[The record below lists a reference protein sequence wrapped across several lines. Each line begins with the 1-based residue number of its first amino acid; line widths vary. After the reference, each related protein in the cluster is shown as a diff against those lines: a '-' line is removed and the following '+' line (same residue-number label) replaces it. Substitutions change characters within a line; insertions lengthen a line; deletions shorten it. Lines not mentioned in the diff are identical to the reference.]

1 MPAFAAAES
10 SEWKEQTIRDSGYT
24 IQYKYIEYEPPNSVK
39 HSPRRCLTG
48 GDYLACKTRCADSLI
63 FRGYHPSH
71 PPLMPNSPKQD
82 LLPVIRQERPR
93 LLRPYDDLHFCFEP
107 PTDPV
112 RRRILSNLLDDC
124 ELYAGQRPWP
134 RIPRRPDSPHPYH
147 QLYLTFYTAM
157 QATALIENYA
167 FAWRLTGD
175 RRWLDRTRAWLRAT
189 AGWDHDDRVEE
200 HFYTANRY
208 MQAFALALD
217 LLDGELSTT
226 EKRQVRACLV
236 RQLERWWPD
245 VEEQRHSEE
254 GGHHAVVDN
263 GHFGVAALHLL
274 GEHPKA
280 EAWVQAVIDRF
291 RAAILPHGCGP
302 AGEPVDGPSFWPWEN
317 LWLLQFADALRNVT
331 GIDLGREVPARL
343 RRPLTWFRAHW
354 AAPRKIPDQLYYPAN
369 ANVLGTQLNACSPAL
384 LRLAQEAGDEM
395 LRDAALADPRL
406 GRIYRFGGGVKGSTA
421 ECMISYG
428 PYAYCFYDPDFRAAK
443 QRRPAPLAR
452 RFAARGGRS
461 AVMRS
466 GHGPDAAI
474 LWVSGYDGDVAHGFM
489 NLHVQWAGHP
499 VLRAISAAEA
509 QPVSCGSLP
518 CVGGQNETVAVP
530 GGLESTQDWQ
540 RLRVSAWR
548 TEQEYWLLTGEHPV
562 VLVAL
567 RRRPRGLRFVDG
579 IVRLSG
585 GDALQYEARP
595 WFCPNGG
602 RLRLRLRLRGD
613 EDGPRVLFN
622 TGNGVGGI
630 GGTRVNTFAL
640 VAEADGRMRFSVQ
653 SQNGHEVTLCAPGRV
668 DAGVWHE
675 VEIGWGGFNRRAGR
689 PWMEIAVDGEAK
701 RLDDPATFGEVGR
714 DSQGLASREEPR
726 TFYVWPHSTLTF
738 GGAVQTSG
746 VSADCDIALIDLR
759 CPGRRRLTVDSARDL
774 GPEMGGGELAYKL
787 NPVDLRGLSR
797 SRARLGA
804 GPRVVEVM
812 TVFGKDLRLRTE
824 EVPFAPSGL
833 AAGSLVSFLPGA
845 AEASTRIVAG
855 TDDDVLVLAFCTRSA
870 KARVAQ
876 EGDRF
881 RLRAGDREF
890 AFDVVRRGG
899 AILRPT

>member
-1 MPAFAAAES
+1 MPARP
-10 SEWKEQTIRDSGYT
+10 TDST
-24 IQYKYIEYEPPNSVK
+24 
-39 HSPRRCLTG
+39 
-48 GDYLACKTRCADSLI
+48 
-63 FRGYHPSH
+63 
-71 PPLMPNSPKQD
+71 KQAPI
-82 LLPVIRQERPR
+82 PVIRQERPR
-93 LLRPYDDLHFCFEP
+93 LLRPLDDPHFRFEP

-112 RRRILSNLLDDC
+112 RRRILANLLDDC

-175 RRWLDRTRAWLRAT
+175 RRWLDRTRAWLRAA

-217 LLDGELSTT
+217 LLDGELSAT
-226 EKRQVRACLV
+226 EKRQVRACLM

-331 GIDLGREVPARL
+331 GIDLGREVPTRL

-354 AAPRKIPDQLYYPAN
+354 AAPRNIPDQLYYPAN

-452 RFAARGGRS
+452 RFAARGACS

-489 NLHVQWAGHP
+489 NLHVQWAGYP

-518 CVGGQNETVAVP
+518 CVGGQNEIVAVP
-530 GGLESTQDWQ
+530 SGLESTRHWQ
-540 RLRVSAWR
+540 RLRVSARR

-567 RRRPRGLRFVDG
+567 RRRPRGLRLVDDV
-579 IVRLSG
+579 VRLGG

-602 RLRLRLRLRGD
+602 RLRLRFRLRGH

-640 VAEADGRMRFSVQ
+640 VASDGRLCFSVQ
-653 SQNGHEVTLCAPGRV
+653 SQNGHEVAVCAPGRM

-675 VEIGWGGFNRRAGR
+675 IEIGWGGFNRRAGK

-701 RLDDPATFGEVGR
+701 RIDDPATFGEVGR
-714 DSQGLASREEPR
+714 DSQGLASRQDPR
-726 TFYVWPHSTLTF
+726 TFYVWPHSTLAF
-738 GGAVQTSG
+738 GGAVQTPG
-746 VSADCDIALIDLR
+746 VSADCDIALLDLR
-759 CPGRRRLTVDSARDL
+759 CPGRRRLTVDPARGW

-797 SRARLGA
+797 GRARLGA
-804 GPRVVEVM
+804 GPRVVEVV
-812 TVFGKDLRLRTE
+812 TAFGKGLQLRTE
-824 EVPFAPSGL
+824 KVPFAPSGL

-855 TDDDVLVLAFCTRSA
+855 TDDDVLVLAFCSRSA

-881 RLRAGDREF
+881 WLRAGDREF
-890 AFDVVRRGG
+890 AFDLSRQGG
-899 AILRPT
+899 AILRPR

>member
-1 MPAFAAAES
+1 MP
-10 SEWKEQTIRDSGYT
+10 
-24 IQYKYIEYEPPNSVK
+24 
-39 HSPRRCLTG
+39 
-48 GDYLACKTRCADSLI
+48 TRPA
-63 FRGYHPSH
+63 
-71 PPLMPNSPKQD
+71 NSPEQA
-82 LLPVIRQERPR
+82 PIRVIRQERPR
-93 LLRPYDDLHFCFEP
+93 LLRPFDDPHFRFEP

-112 RRRILSNLLDDC
+112 RRRILVNLLDDC

-175 RRWLDRTRAWLRAT
+175 RRWLDRTRAWLRA
-189 AGWDHDDRVEE
+189 AASWDHDDRVEE

-217 LLDGELSTT
+217 LLDGELTAT
-226 EKRQVRACLV
+226 EKRQVCACLV

-280 EAWVQAVIDRF
+280 EVWVKAVIDRF

-461 AVMRS
+461 AVMRTS
-466 GHGPDAAI
+466 HGPDAAI

-489 NLHVQWAGHP
+489 NMHMQWAGYP

-540 RLRVSAWR
+540 RLRVSARR
-548 TEQEYWLLTGEHPV
+548 TEQEYWLLTGEYPV

-567 RRRPRGLRFVDG
+567 RRRSRGLQLVDG

-602 RLRLRLRLRGD
+602 RLRLRFRLRGD
-613 EDGPRVLFN
+613 EGGPRVLFN

-640 VAEADGRMRFSVQ
+640 VVEADGRMRFSVQ
-653 SQNGHEVTLCAPGRV
+653 SQNGHEVTVYAPSRV

-689 PWMEIAVDGEAK
+689 PWMEIAVDGEA
-701 RLDDPATFGEVGR
+701 RRIDDSATFGEVGR
-714 DSQGLASREEPR
+714 DSQGLDSREEPR
-726 TFYVWPHSTLTF
+726 TFYVWPHSTLAF
-738 GGAVQTSG
+738 GGAVQTPG

-759 CPGRRRLTVDSARDL
+759 CPGRRRLTMDPARGL

-787 NPVDLRGLSR
+787 NPVDLRGLSKT
-797 SRARLGA
+797 RARLGA

-812 TVFGKDLRLRTE
+812 AAFGKDLQLRTE

-833 AAGSLVSFLPGA
+833 AAGSLVSFLPSA

-855 TDDDVLVLAFCTRSA
+855 TDDDVLVLAFCSRSA
-870 KARVAQ
+870 KARVAR

-881 RLRAGDREF
+881 WLCAGDQEF
-890 AFDVVRRGG
+890 SFDVVRRGG
-899 AILRPT
+899 AILRPH

>member
-1 MPAFAAAES
+1 MPTRSTKS
-10 SEWKEQTIRDSGYT
+10 SKQT
-24 IQYKYIEYEPPNSVK
+24 P
-39 HSPRRCLTG
+39 
-48 GDYLACKTRCADSLI
+48 
-63 FRGYHPSH
+63 
-71 PPLMPNSPKQD
+71 
-82 LLPVIRQERPR
+82 LPVIRRERPR
-93 LLRPYDDLHFCFEP
+93 LLRPLDDPHFRFEP
-107 PTDPV
+107 PDDPV
-112 RRRILSNLLDDC
+112 RRRILANLLADC
-124 ELYAGQRPWP
+124 ELYAGQRPWS

-167 FAWRLTGD
+167 FAWQLTGD
-175 RRWLDRTRAWLRAT
+175 RRWLDRARAWLRAA

-217 LLDGELSTT
+217 LLDGELPAN
-226 EKRQVRACLV
+226 EKRQARACLV
-236 RQLERWWPD
+236 RLLERWWPD
-245 VEEQRHSEE
+245 VDEQRHSEE

-331 GIDLGREVPARL
+331 GIDLGREVPTRL

-452 RFAARGGRS
+452 RFEARSGRS

-466 GHGPDAAI
+466 SHGPDASI
-474 LWVSGYDGDVAHGFM
+474 LCVSGYDGDVAHGFM
-489 NLHVQWAGHP
+489 NLHVQWAGNP

-518 CVGGQNETVAVP
+518 CVGGQNEIVAVP
-530 GGLESTQDWQ
+530 GDLKCTRHWQ
-540 RLRVSAWR
+540 RLRVSAQR
-548 TEQEYWLLTGEHPV
+548 TEHEYWLLAGEHPV
-562 VLVAL
+562 LLVAL
-567 RRRPRGLRFVDG
+567 RRRPRSLRLVDDDDPLF
-579 IVRLSG
+579 RLSG

-595 WFCPNGG
+595 WFSPNGG
-602 RLRLRLRLRGD
+602 RLRLRFRLRERG
-613 EDGPRVLFN
+613 GPQVLFN

-630 GGTRVNTFAL
+630 GGTGVNTFAL
-640 VAEADGRMRFSVQ
+640 VAASDGRLRFSVQ
-653 SQNGHEVTLCAPGRV
+653 SQSGHEVAVCAPRRV

-689 PWMEIAVDGEAK
+689 PWMEIAVDGEA
-701 RLDDPATFGEVGR
+701 RRIDDPAAFGEVGR
-714 DSQGLASREEPR
+714 DSQGLASRQEPR
-726 TFYVWPHSTLTF
+726 TFYVWPHSTLAF
-738 GGAVQTSG
+738 GGAVQTPG
-746 VSADCDIALIDLR
+746 VSVACDLALIDLR
-759 CPGRRRLTVDSARDL
+759 CPGRRRLTVDPARGR
-774 GPEMGGGELAYKL
+774 GPETGDGELAYKL
-787 NPVDLRGLSR
+787 NPVDLRGLDGN
-797 SRARLGA
+797 RARLGA
-804 GPRVVEVM
+804 GPRVVDLI
-812 TVFGKDLRLRTE
+812 TVFGKGLQLRTE

-845 AEASTRIVAG
+845 AEASTRLVAG
-855 TDDDVLVLAFCTRSA
+855 TDDDVLVLAFCSRSA
-870 KARVAQ
+870 KARVTR

-881 RLRAGDREF
+881 RLRAGDRELS
-890 AFDVVRRGG
+890 FDVVRRGS
-899 AILRPT
+899 AILRPC

>member
-1 MPAFAAAES
+1 MPENF
-10 SEWKEQTIRDSGYT
+10 
-24 IQYKYIEYEPPNSVK
+24 
-39 HSPRRCLTG
+39 
-48 GDYLACKTRCADSLI
+48 
-63 FRGYHPSH
+63 
-71 PPLMPNSPKQD
+71 PKQAQ
-82 LLPVIRQERPR
+82 LSVIRQERPR
-93 LLRPYDDLHFCFEP
+93 LLRPLDDPDFRFEP

-112 RRRILSNLLDDC
+112 RRRILANLLDDC
-124 ELYAGQRPWP
+124 ELYARQRPWP

-175 RRWLDRTRAWLRAT
+175 QRWLDRTRAWLRAA

-217 LLDGELSTT
+217 LLDGELSAT

-280 EAWVQAVIDRF
+280 EVWVQAVIDRF

-384 LRLAQEAGDEM
+384 LRLAQEAGDET

-428 PYAYCFYDPDFRAAK
+428 PYAYCFYDPDFRAAR

-452 RFAARGGRS
+452 RFAACGGRS
-461 AVMRS
+461 AVMRTS
-466 GHGPDAAI
+466 HGPDAAI

-489 NLHVQWAGHP
+489 NMHVQWAGNP

-518 CVGGQNETVAVP
+518 CVGGQNEIVAVP
-530 GGLESTQDWQ
+530 GGLESTRHGQ
-540 RLRVSAWR
+540 RLRVSARR

-562 VLVAL
+562 VLVGL
-567 RRRPRGLRFVDG
+567 RRRPRGLRLVDG
-579 IVRLSG
+579 VVRLSG
-585 GDALQYEARP
+585 GDALQYEAQP
-595 WFCPNGG
+595 WFCSNGG
-602 RLRLRLRLRGD
+602 RLRLRFRLRERG
-613 EDGPRVLFN
+613 GPQVLFN
-622 TGNGVGGI
+622 AGNGVGGI

-653 SQNGHEVTLCAPGRV
+653 SQNGHEVTVCAPGRV

-714 DSQGLASREEPR
+714 DSQGLDSREEPR

-738 GGAVQTSG
+738 GGAVQTPG

-759 CPGRRRLTVDSARDL
+759 CPGRRRLTVDTDSGW
-774 GPEMGGGELAYKL
+774 GPEMGSGELTYKL

-804 GPRVVEVM
+804 GPCVVEVI
-812 TVFGKDLRLRTE
+812 TAFGKDLRLRAE

-855 TDDDVLVLAFCTRSA
+855 TEDDVLVLAFCSRSA
-870 KARVAQ
+870 KARVTR

-890 AFDVVRRGG
+890 SFDVVRRSG